1 MIHAVIHAVIH
12 AQNLAVIHAQN
23 LAAIHAHNHV
33 IHATAVTAKILGKLR
48 IEVLYM
54 IYKFPLSEYKQHM
67 FTS

>member
-33 IHATAVTAKILGKLR
+33 IHATAVTAKILGK
-48 IEVLYM
+48 
-54 IYKFPLSEYKQHM
+54 
-67 FTS
+67 